1 MNENEWMRK
10 VNIKGSLSRKNAAS
24 PFPHICLQASLC
36 ISGSRDSDVRSKAQS
51 GVHVYIYIYVCFCL
65 FVCLL
70 LIWCLRTQGVDTS
83 IPVKVTLTDPGPFLP
98 VQKGSGSTISF
109 MSDTFVCPMMT
120 PLGKG
125 WNKITTEA
133 CRPLTY
139 KWGILQGMPEKEGGI
154 NEGHGAIGSWRSHA
168 EHSGAYT
175 LWCQHSQ

>member
-10 VNIKGSLSRKNAAS
+10 VNIKGPLSRKNTAS

-36 ISGSRDSDVRSKAQS
+36 FSGSRDSDVRSTAQCR
-51 GVHVYIYIYVCFCL
+51 VHVYGHGIGLYIYMSALL

-70 LIWCLRTQGVDTS
+70 LIWCLRTQGADTS
-83 IPVKVTLTDPGPFLP
+83 IPVKVTTIH
-98 VQKGSGSTISF
+98 SGSTISF
-109 MSDTFVCPMMT
+109 MGDTFVCPMMT

-125 WNKITTEA
+125 WNKIATEA

-154 NEGHGAIGSWRSHA
+154 KRDTGR
-168 EHSGAYT
+168 
-175 LWCQHSQ
+175 